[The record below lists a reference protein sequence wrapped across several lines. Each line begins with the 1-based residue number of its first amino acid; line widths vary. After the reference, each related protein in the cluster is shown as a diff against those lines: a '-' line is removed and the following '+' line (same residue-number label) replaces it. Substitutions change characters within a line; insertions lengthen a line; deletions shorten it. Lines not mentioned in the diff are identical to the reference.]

1 MAPQTDPLSGRRAGY
16 LDQYAHTLAASYRVD
31 QIRREVQ
38 SEQDQVR
45 YLDSL
50 LSQARQTAAG
60 LEAALQAQPPASLEA
75 ATALLKAQYEQ
86 QDALRQ
92 RQAAEGLQYR
102 RETGLTAEDRL
113 ALTPTG
119 RLSAAEALAN
129 AERLIRDPRTTPEKA
144 AAALALAKTRLSG
157 TPGLERL
164 DEALGGVERAGGQRR
179 AAPRARAL
187 TPQEQAQ
194 QDALQQ
200 VFESTYFAGPSGI
213 VGGYDGK
220 AIADARAATKAPSST
235 SFATAEDALEAALGA
250 ISKGTIERSDFGS
263 DEDFAYAKEVYSEAK
278 AKKAYRNDQ
287 RANFENAVLTARQ
300 EVAALEAAR
309 AKEVGTT
316 YNDPAQE
323 AIRRELQAR
332 GYKFAERGAPDE
344 WKNAY
349 VQHQNTPDYG
359 VYIGAHERVASAL
372 EKGKPIA
379 PSNRAENIVTT
390 YTLMKQRRGEP
401 ISIPEIRK
409 QLDKV
414 GIEGKLQD
422 DAIAFS
428 MAYWELG
435 GPDQDPEVLA
445 QKKQADLDR
454 SESDRRREEAAAKL
468 GQEADRARAV
478 TKQLE
483 AEQVSAV
490 GDLRAAQGEAN
501 SAATLY
507 ARLRAQGKSPEEA
520 RAEASALR
528 NVPATYS
535 GAAAD
540 KVLMGPELALERT
553 ARLDAARPSAMTAAP
568 LPAPAAPV
576 PAPAAPDEELVFGG
590 GVVAPV
596 PAPAAA
602 PRRPAP
608 SAAAPARP
616 APAAAPLKPK
626 KASDALLDAMERLA
640 PGSPEYEK
648 AMGQLTR
655 LLDQGN

>member
-38 SEQDQVR
+38 NEQDQVR

-144 AAALALAKTRLSG
+144 SAALALAKTRLSG

-220 AIADARAATKAPSST
+220 AIADARAATKAPAST

-250 ISKGTIERSDFGS
+250 IAKGTIERADFQT

-300 EVAALEAAR
+300 EVASLEAAR

-316 YNDPAQE
+316 YNDPGQE

-332 GYKFAERGAPDE
+332 GYKFAERGAADE

-390 YTLMKQRRGEP
+390 YTMMKQRRGEP

-528 NVPATYS
+528 NVPATYT

-540 KVLMGPELALERT
+540 KVLMGPELAMERT
-553 ARLDAARPSAMTAAP
+553 ARLDAARPSAMTPAP
-568 LPAPAAPV
+568 PAPAAAPV
-576 PAPAAPDEELVFGG
+576 AAPAAAPEEELVFGG
-590 GVVAPV
+590 GVVEPRRAS
-596 PAPAAA
+596 AA

-608 SAAAPARP
+608 PAAAGA
-616 APAAAPLKPK
+616 APTAPLKPRK
-626 KASDALLDAMERLA
+626 TSDALLDAMEKLS
-640 PGSPEYEK
+640 PGSEEYER
-648 AMGQLTR
+648 AMNQLTR
-655 LLDQGN
+655 LLDQGS